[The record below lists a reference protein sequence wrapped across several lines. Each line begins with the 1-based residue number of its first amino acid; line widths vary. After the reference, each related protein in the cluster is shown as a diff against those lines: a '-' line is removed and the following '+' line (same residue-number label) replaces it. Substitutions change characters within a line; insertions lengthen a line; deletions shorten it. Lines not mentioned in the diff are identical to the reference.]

1 MLTDTHSHLNIMVKK
16 SFDTLMQ
23 TEDFIK
29 SCNIIEEAT
38 TNHVTTLIN
47 VGTSLI
53 ESINCIELAKRFENV
68 FAAIGIHPN
77 DLTESW
83 KNDLKELHKYLLN
96 KKSNKIVAIGEC
108 GIDKHYPDFN
118 LQRQE
123 DAFKAQIELSLENNL
138 ALIVHSRDAYDE
150 TLKIL
155 EEFKKDIKRGIIH
168 CFSEDLNFAQTTISW
183 GFVIGIGGT
192 LTYPKNNILREVAKT
207 ISLHDI
213 VLETDA
219 PFLPPQIIRGQQNH
233 PKNILIIAKYLAEL
247 RGESFEE
254 VAKQTTEN
262 ASRVFAFN
270 DVS

>member
-1 MLTDTHSHLNIMVKK
+1 MFIDTHSHINIMVKN

-23 TEDFIK
+23 TEDFIN
-29 SCNIIEEAT
+29 SRNIVIEAAT
-38 TNHVTTLIN
+38 NNVTKLIN

-53 ESINCIELAKRFENV
+53 ESKNCIELAKRFENV

-77 DLTESW
+77 DLTIDW
-83 KNDLKELHKYLLN
+83 KKELNELKKDLQN

-108 GIDKHYPDFN
+108 GIDKHYSGFN

-123 DAFKAQIELSLENNL
+123 DAFRAQIELALENNL
-138 ALIVHSRDAYDE
+138 AIIVHSRDAYDE
-150 TLKIL
+150 TLKVL
-155 EEFKKDIKRGIIH
+155 EEFKKDVKRGVIH
-168 CFSEDLNFAQTTISW
+168 CFSEDLNFAQITINW

-192 LTYPKNNILREVAKT
+192 LTYPKNNVLREVAKT
-207 ISLHDI
+207 ISLKDI

-247 RGESFEE
+247 RNEEFE
-254 VAKQTTEN
+254 VIAKQTTEN
-262 ASRVFAFN
+262 AERVFKI
-270 DVS
+270 